1 MVRPSDIPASQ
12 PEWLHPSR
20 AAPPLD
26 TQVSYRFGVPL
37 IYVSGE
43 LDHGSAGRLRQVV
56 EEELGAG
63 PVRLLLEFSRVAYMD
78 SGGLS
83 LLFEAVKKVG
93 ERGWLGL
100 VAPNQ
105 NVRKLVE
112 MTGLIDQ
119 KGFRIIENL
128 ETLPAMLGEPSRQPG
143 GGP

>member
-1 MVRPSDIPASQ
+1 MARQSDIPASQ

-20 AAPPLD
+20 ATPTLD

-43 LDHGSAGRLRQVV
+43 LDHGSAGRLRRVI
-56 EEELGAG
+56 EEELKAE
-63 PVRLLLEFSRVAYMD
+63 PEKLLLEFSRVAYMD

-93 ERGWLGL
+93 EWGWLAL

-112 MTGLIDQ
+112 MTGLTDQ

-128 ETLPAMLGEPSRQPG
+128 ETLPATLAEPSRQPG
-143 GGP
+143 GGH